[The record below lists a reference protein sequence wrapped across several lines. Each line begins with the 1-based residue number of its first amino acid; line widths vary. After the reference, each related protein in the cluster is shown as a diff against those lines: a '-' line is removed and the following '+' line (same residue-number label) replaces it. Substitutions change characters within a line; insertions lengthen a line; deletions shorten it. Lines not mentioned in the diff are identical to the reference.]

1 MQRQSSHTFR
11 NLSARSTNLT
21 YISHSED
28 GRDIQSV
35 LLDLVGRRTVPQ
47 VFVNGQHVGGS
58 DG

>member
-1 MQRQSSHTFR
+1 MYTCH
-11 NLSARSTNLT
+11 AV
-21 YISHSED
+21 D

-47 VFVNGQHVGGS
+47 VFVNGQHIGGS